1 MTLGA
6 ILATLHDEG
15 AADTALAALDDIV
28 LYAQVQA
35 CGAQHGESPGE
46 YTCGAVRRF
55 SNLASGE
62 DWLSLMTAIEKS
74 SDPARTTL
82 DKMVR
87 WSLLQDANP
96 GNDVCAAGSCN
107 CG

>member
-6 ILATLHDEG
+6 ILATLRDED
-15 AADTALAALDDIV
+15 AADAALAAIGDIV

-46 YTCGAVRRF
+46 YACGAVRRF
-55 SNLASGE
+55 SNLASSE
-62 DWLSLMTAIEKS
+62 DWLSLMTAIERS

-82 DKMVR
+82 EKMVR
-87 WSLLQDANP
+87 WSLLQDAKP
-96 GNDVCAAGSCN
+96 VPSSDTDHSCT
-107 CG
+107 CC